1 MEEKEVVTRRS
12 GFQAEVK
19 YIGLRISYFR
29 KMRNL
34 TQAQLADKVHI
45 NKNYLSHIE
54 SGSANKVISLPLL
67 IELSKALDIEL
78 SVLVDLND
86 LTESKKAIREQF
98 QEMKAMFNEMK
109 QFNAELDKMLADM
122 DKTDSAVAV

>member
-1 MEEKEVVTRRS
+1 MEEKEVATRR
-12 GFQAEVK
+12 GNYQAEIK

-29 KMRNL
+29 KMREL
-34 TQAQLADKVHI
+34 TQAELADKVHI

-54 SGSANKVISLPLL
+54 SGSTDKVISLPLL

-86 LTESKKAIREQF
+86 LTESKKAVREQF
-98 QEMKAMFNEMK
+98 QEMKSMFEQMK
-109 QFNAELDKMLADM
+109 NFNAELDKMLADM
-122 DKTDSAVAV
+122 DKADSAVAV

>member
-1 MEEKEVVTRRS
+1 MEEKETITRR
-12 GFQAEVK
+12 GDFQAEVK

-34 TQAQLADKVHI
+34 TQADLADKVHI

-67 IELSKALDIEL
+67 IALSKASDIEL

-86 LTESKKAIREQF
+86 LTESKKAVREQF
-98 QEMKAMFNEMK
+98 QEMKVMFNEMK

-122 DKTDSAVAV
+122 D

>member
-1 MEEKEVVTRRS
+1 MEETISRRNDYNT
-12 GFQAEVK
+12 EIK

-29 KMRNL
+29 KLQGM
-34 TQAQLADKVHI
+34 TQAELAEKVHI

-67 IELSKALDIEL
+67 INLSKALDIEL

-86 LTESKKAIREQF
+86 LAESKKAVRAQF
-98 QEMKAMFNEMK
+98 NEMKAMFEEMK
-109 QFNAELDKMLADM
+109 HFNAELDKIISDM
-122 DKTDSAVAV
+122 DEADKK